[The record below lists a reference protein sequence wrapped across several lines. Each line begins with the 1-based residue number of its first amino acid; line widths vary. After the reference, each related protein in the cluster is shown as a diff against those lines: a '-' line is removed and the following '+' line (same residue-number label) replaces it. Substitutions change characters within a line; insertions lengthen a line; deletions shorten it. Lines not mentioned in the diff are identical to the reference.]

1 MNQMSVFKEQ
11 LLKSFQVDR
20 DVPFLEEILWKN
32 DLTISQFLKG
42 VWELCDE
49 FVKLE
54 KELTSLKEKNN
65 YVESHINLPPDL
77 SKDTL
82 IKVKDYD
89 NAKWELRYFKAFSED
104 GVECYVDGRCSTEIE
119 DPEEDYIVWKYAKLL
134 TSNDIAM
141 INFL

>member
-1 MNQMSVFKEQ
+1 MSDTKEELILRYAKDCETFDCFATN
-11 LLKSFQVDR
+11 LLQR
-20 DVPFLEEILWKN
+20 
-32 DLTISQFLKG
+32 ISIMDIAKVLYN
-42 VWELCDE
+42 L
-49 FVKLE
+49 
-54 KELTSLKEKNN
+54 SKEKLSNQN
-65 YVESHINLPPDL
+65 SNTINLPYDL